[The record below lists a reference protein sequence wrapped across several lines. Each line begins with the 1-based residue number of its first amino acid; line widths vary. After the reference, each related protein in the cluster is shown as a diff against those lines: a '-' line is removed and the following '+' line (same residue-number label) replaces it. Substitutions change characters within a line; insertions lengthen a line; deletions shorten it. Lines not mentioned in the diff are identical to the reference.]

1 MYLPYRR
8 VTQLLVFCLMFVV
21 PILNIHEI
29 YFITGTFF
37 AINFGGLGVADP
49 SVILQAIFAAGE
61 FTLPLLA
68 SVVFPIFM
76 ALLLGRVWCGW
87 LCPFLFVSE
96 GVDCLR
102 GFARKIFPGKTYPS
116 ALAVQSSFKANLIR
130 FSFLLAGTAV
140 AGALGMPVLNYI
152 NAPAVMS
159 TEAMIIVKER
169 FVSLEFG
176 FIVALLGIQF
186 LLAPKIWCRVFCP
199 TGSVIALFR
208 LPITVSVV
216 SSSRNQSAPC
226 CKETSCVQA
235 CPMGLNPYMESENL
249 LCVNC
254 GKCIDSCAFDK
265 LHFSGFVTRIGT
277 AKNVK

>member
-8 VTQLLVFCLMFVV
+8 LAQLLVFCLMFVV
-21 PILNIHEI
+21 PLLNIYEI
-29 YFITGTFF
+29 YFVTGTFY

-68 SVVFPIFM
+68 SVVFPAFM
-76 ALLLGRVWCGW
+76 AFLLGRVWCGW
-87 LCPFLFVSE
+87 LCPYLFVSE
-96 GVDCLR
+96 GVDWLR
-102 GFARKIFPGKTYPS
+102 NLSRKILLGKSSSTP
-116 ALAVQSSFKANLIR
+116 LLVQSSFRANFIR
-130 FSFLLAGTAV
+130 FSFLLTGAAV
-140 AGALGMPVLNYI
+140 AGALGIPVLNYI

-169 FVSLEFG
+169 VVSLEFG

-186 LLAPKIWCRVFCP
+186 FLAPRIWCRAFCP
-199 TGSVIALFR
+199 TGSVISLFR
-208 LPITVSVV
+208 LPVTMAVV

-226 CKETSCVQA
+226 CKETSCIQA
-235 CPMGLNPYMESENL
+235 CPMGLAPYVESDNL

-254 GKCIDSCAFDK
+254 GKCIDSCSFDK
-265 LHFSGFVTRIGT
+265 LHFSGFVTKGVT
-277 AKNVK
+277 GKNVK